1 MPTTVTGKAIA
12 SRNATTHG
20 LFARDVVLPSLGED
34 PEGYRQLEAE
44 WMAQLPPRTLLERHY
59 VEKIAAAS
67 WRLRRL
73 HRWQAQLFEDNTL
86 SECER
91 LDRLDRAMRH
101 ETALHRQ
108 IDTAVKMLNKDAPQ
122 LFAQRVR
129 DQVLED
135 IQVSERECR
144 EDAEDDRAVAMETRN
159 RLRRIRKA
167 TMQAVNELSVAPLD
181 TCPEEICEN
190 ELPPVEA
197 AESFSLCPRTPDPEG
212 TGNVGAPL
220 AAPFLKGRGRELK
233 DPAEAAAP
241 AGNERPEDEQGE
253 HDSSI
258 KKCENEPVP
267 FHWDPRRVTEYLNPN
282 HQADGI
288 RACTRRAL
296 HRKVLQT

>member
-1 MPTTVTGKAIA
+1 MPTTDHGKAIA

-20 LFARDVVLPSLGED
+20 LFARDVVLPALGED

-73 HRWQAQLFEDNTL
+73 HRWQAQLFEDETL
-86 SECER
+86 SENER

-135 IQVSERECR
+135 TQVSERDCR
-144 EDAEDDRAVAMETRN
+144 EDADDDRAVAMETRN
-159 RLRRIRKA
+159 RLYQIRKA
-167 TMQAVNELSVAPLD
+167 TIQAVNELSVAPLD
-181 TCPEEICEN
+181 TCPKEICEN
-190 ELPPVEA
+190 ELPK
-197 AESFSLCPRTPDPEG
+197 PETQAG
-212 TGNVGAPL
+212 TGPTEG
-220 AAPFLKGRGRELK
+220 ET
-233 DPAEAAAP
+233 AE
-241 AGNERPEDEQGE
+241 Q
-253 HDSSI
+253 DSHTQ
-258 KKCENEPVP
+258 KCENEPAP

-282 HQADGI
+282 HQVEAI
-288 RACTRRAL
+288 RACTRRAQ
-296 HRKVLQT
+296 HRKVLKA

>member
-1 MPTTVTGKAIA
+1 MPTTVTCKAIA

-135 IQVSERECR
+135 LRLWEGDCR
-144 EDAEDDRAVAMETRN
+144 EDPTDALAVAMETSD
-159 RLRRIRKA
+159 RLLRLRKA

-181 TCPEEICEN
+181 TCPKEVGEEICEN
-190 ELPPVEA
+190 ELPP
-197 AESFSLCPRTPDPEG
+197 R
-212 TGNVGAPL
+212 
-220 AAPFLKGRGRELK
+220 
-233 DPAEAAAP
+233 EAAAP
-241 AGNERPEDEQGE
+241 TGNEMPEDERVKG
-253 HDSSI
+253 DSHI
-258 KKCENEPVP
+258 KKCGNEPAP
-267 FHWDPRRVTEYLNPN
+267 WHWDPRRVTEYLNPN
-282 HQADGI
+282 HQTEAI
-288 RACTRRAL
+288 RACTQRAQR
-296 HRKVLQT
+296 RKVLQA